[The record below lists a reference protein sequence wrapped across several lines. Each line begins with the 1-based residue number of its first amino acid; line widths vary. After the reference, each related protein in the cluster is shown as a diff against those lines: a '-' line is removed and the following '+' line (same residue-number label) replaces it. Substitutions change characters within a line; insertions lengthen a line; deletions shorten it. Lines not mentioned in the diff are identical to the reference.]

1 MAMYGSLGSKYT
13 MEGEI
18 MLTAMGDVMRRAYEK
33 GWITTRDGNIS
44 LRMTDKDVLYITPSG
59 WRKTILHP
67 EHMIK
72 CKLTPAGINVPEG
85 TTPSGELAMHAKLQ
99 RYSKYT
105 RAVVHLHP
113 TNIIAAMYAGW
124 DLQQLAADFP
134 EVSRYTRVGP
144 SVPVLPVTSHELAE
158 ATFEAMT
165 DWSNSG
171 TNIVKFDI
179 VGQAAHGV
187 CSVGANPW
195 DAYEHIERLEHI
207 CEIAL
212 RSGKKPPGLETS
224 VGSGRPVVLGGP
236 LA

>member
-1 MAMYGSLGSKYT
+1 
-13 MEGEI
+13 

-44 LRMTDKDVLYITPSG
+44 LRMTGKDTLYITPSG

-72 CKLTPAGINVPEG
+72 ATITPAGCTLPEG
-85 TTPSGELAMHAKLQ
+85 ANPSGELDMHLLLQ

-124 DLQQLAADFP
+124 DLQHIAKEFP

-144 SVPVLPVTSHELAE
+144 SVPVLPVTSSELAF

-165 DWSNSG
+165 QMKTTG

-179 VGQAAHGV
+179 VGQAGHGV
-187 CSVGANPW
+187 CAVGPNPW
-195 DAYEHIERLEHI
+195 DAYEHIERLEHV
-207 CEIAL
+207 CEIVL
-212 RSGKKPPGLETS
+212 RSGIKPPGS
-224 VGSGRPVVLGGP
+224 VNCAGVAKEVRGIGTRLGSL
-236 LA
+236 

>member
-1 MAMYGSLGSKYT
+1 
-13 MEGEI
+13 

-33 GWITTRDGNIS
+33 GWITTRDGNVS
-44 LRMTDKDVLYITPSG
+44 LKMTGKDTLYITPSG

-67 EHMIK
+67 EHMVR
-72 CKLTPAGINVPEG
+72 CRLTPAGVDVPQG
-85 TTPSGELAMHAKLQ
+85 TTPSGELYMHAKLQ

-124 DLQQLAADFP
+124 DLQKLAEDFP

-144 SVPVLPVTSHELAE
+144 SVPVLPVTSHVLAE

-171 TNIVKFDI
+171 TNIVKYDI
-179 VGQAAHGV
+179 VGQAVNGV

-195 DAYEHIERLEHI
+195 DAYEHIERLEHV
-207 CEIAL
+207 CEIVL
-212 RSGKKPPGLETS
+212 RSGRKPPGS
-224 VGSGRPVVLGGP
+224 VSCAGVAKEVRAIATRSVSL
-236 LA
+236 